1 MLRTMLKLDDVPNT
15 VHSEVTDNDLGG
27 APNPADASV
36 MKAGRQGERSAYF
49 VTWPAHEGERFVAVR
64 IATEEL
70 AHLSGE
76 AFALNTRKIAAALVK
91 HRALIE
97 ERANAVLQTQPNAS
111 EITLDIG
118 SLR

>member
-1 MLRTMLKLDDVPNT
+1 
-15 VHSEVTDNDLGG
+15 
-27 APNPADASV
+27 

-64 IATEEL
+64 VATEEL

-76 AFALNTRKIAAALVK
+76 AFALNTRKIAAALVRF
-91 HRALIE
+91 RALIDQ
-97 ERANAVLQTQPNAS
+97 RANEMLKTNPGAT
-111 EITLDIG
+111 EITLDVG